1 MKEEKTGNAGNATEE
16 RLRLYRRI
24 EGILTKRGIKGCTM
38 DLVAAQLGI
47 SKRTLYEIFGSK
59 EEMLIRVTDNMQKRL
74 RANADKRFRT
84 SGNIMEAMVLHA
96 FDEMRMMQSVC
107 PEFFRDLRNLA
118 SLRRNMESRNRET
131 IECIAQQTRRGVEQ
145 GVFRT
150 DVNYP
155 VTLRLIVLQYESL
168 ACMHDVFPPD
178 VTLAQAYE
186 SITIGFL
193 RSIATPKGMQI
204 LDELTAKLLR
214 PDGTETDRQT
224 NTLTNRDI

>member
-1 MKEEKTGNAGNATEE
+1 MKEENTENGNSVPEE
-16 RLRLYRRI
+16 RQHLYRRI
-24 EGILTKRGIKGCTM
+24 EDILTKRGIKGCTM
-38 DLVAAQLGI
+38 DLVAAELGM

-74 RANADKRFRT
+74 RANADRRFRT

-107 PEFFRDLRNLA
+107 PEFFRDLRHLA
-118 SLRRNMESRNRET
+118 SLRRNMENRNRET

-204 LDELTAKLLR
+204 LDGLTAKLLR
-214 PDGTETDRQT
+214 PDGTETGQQT
-224 NTLTNRDI
+224 NTLTTRDI

>member
-24 EGILTKRGIKGCTM
+24 EGILTERGIKGCTM
-38 DLVAAQLGI
+38 DLVAAQLGM

-59 EEMLIRVTDNMQKRL
+59 EEMLIRGTDNMQKRL

-204 LDELTAKLLR
+204 LDGLTAKLLR

>member
-1 MKEEKTGNAGNATEE
+1 MKEEKTTTGDNAPQE
-16 RLRLYRRI
+16 RQRLYRRI

-38 DLVAAQLGI
+38 DLVAAQLGM

-59 EEMLIRVTDNMQKRL
+59 EEMLIRVTENMQERL
-74 RANADKRFRT
+74 RANADRRFRM
-84 SGNIMEAMVLHA
+84 SDNIMEAMVLHA

-131 IECIAQQTRRGVEQ
+131 IECISQQTRRGVEQ

-155 VTLRLIVLQYESL
+155 VTLRLIVLQYETL
-168 ACMHDVFPPD
+168 ACMHDVFPPG

-204 LDELTAKLLR
+204 LDGLTAKLLNR
-214 PDGTETDRQT
+214 DSTQRRQPE
-224 NTLTNRDI
+224 NALTNSDI

>member
-1 MKEEKTGNAGNATEE
+1 MKEEKTTSGGNVPEE

-38 DLVAAQLGI
+38 DLVAAQLGM

-59 EEMLIRVTDNMQKRL
+59 EEMLIRVTESMQERL
-74 RANADKRFRT
+74 RANADRRFRT
-84 SGNIMEAMVLHA
+84 SDNMMEAMVLHA
-96 FDEMRMMQSVC
+96 FDEMRLMQSVC
-107 PEFFRDLRNLA
+107 PEFFRDLRRLRN
-118 SLRRNMESRNRET
+118 LRRNMESRNRET
-131 IECIAQQTRRGVEQ
+131 IECISQQTRRGVEQ

-155 VTLRLIVLQYESL
+155 VTLRLIVLQYETL

-186 SITIGFL
+186 TITLGFL

-204 LDELTAKLLR
+204 LDELTANLLNAGGYR
-214 PDGTETDRQT
+214 PDKQT